1 MMDSMVDS
9 KPQQQPGIVEPC
21 ISKLLE
27 VIQPPIDASPKISKH
42 APMPV
47 LSHISSNAFVLTH
60 ALWPGVVQLAYSQL
74 YDGKT
79 LPLWATVLLY
89 NFAYINMIVREDNAM
104 SKLGLK

>member
-1 MMDSMVDS
+1 MDPMDDS
-9 KPQQQPGIVEPC
+9 AAKQQPGIVEPC

-27 VIQPPIDASPKISKH
+27 VIQPPINAAPKLSKQ

-47 LSHISSNAFVLTH
+47 LSHISSNAFVLSH
-60 ALWPGVVQLAYSQL
+60 ALWPGLVQLAYSQL

-79 LPLWATVLLY
+79 LPLVATVLLY

-104 SKLGLK
+104 SKLGLR